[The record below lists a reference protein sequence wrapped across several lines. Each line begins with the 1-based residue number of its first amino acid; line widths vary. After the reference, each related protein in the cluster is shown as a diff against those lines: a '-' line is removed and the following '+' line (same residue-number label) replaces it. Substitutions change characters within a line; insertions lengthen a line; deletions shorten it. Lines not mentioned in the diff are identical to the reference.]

1 MALALLAQS
10 IDAVCQVPSNVTI
23 TGFASLA
30 LPAQRAHIPVFGFLS
45 ADADNGAIAA
55 VALDYYESCK
65 EAGLLAVRI
74 LRGADPAA
82 IPFHEV
88 GNAKLLVNPKAA
100 RATGIAL
107 PVDLVAR
114 AARVVE

>member
-1 MALALLAQS
+1 LAQS

-30 LPAQRAHIPVFGFLS
+30 LPRSAHIPAFGFHRRRE
-45 ADADNGAIAA
+45 NGAIAV
-55 VALDYYESCK
+55 VARDYYESCK
-65 EAGLLAVRI
+65 DAGLLAARV
-74 LRGADPAA
+74 LRGADPAT

-88 GNAKLLVNPKAA
+88 ESAKLLVNPKAA

-107 PVDLVAR
+107 PADLVAR